1 MRLQNP
7 GRVLK
12 AKLCYAIGGH
22 LPMLRRSG
30 ATHDV
35 EDIFEEVSRISP
47 ALPEDHLTVP
57 AVTRTPQRT
66 GVWK

>member
-1 MRLQNP
+1 
-7 GRVLK
+7 
-12 AKLCYAIGGH
+12 
-22 LPMLRRSG
+22 MLRRSG

-47 ALPEDHLTVP
+47 APPEDHLTVL

-66 GVWK
+66 GVGK